1 MLSIHNEPDDRNN
14 YDHVRNEQIKKKK
27 NKQHKYLVKEN
38 F

>member
-14 YDHVRNEQIKKKK
+14 YDHVRNEQIKKK